1 MTGKKRMWLIALI
14 VIILGVVIGIVLS
27 RQKEPMKRRP
37 SQTKQKPIKILT
49 VKNSDIKTAVEMSGP
64 LYAYNKVELY
74 AEVSGVLQE
83 TSRPFKEGYQY
94 KKGDVL
100 IRVDDSVY
108 KHNLLAQKSNLVN
121 QLTLLLPDLSIDF
134 PQSTQKWEAYLK
146 NLKLENPLP
155 ELPGPA
161 SDKERYYIVS
171 RNIYNLF
178 YTIKSMEATFA
189 KYTLKAPFAGV
200 VTQSQINPGT
210 LVRVGQKLGEF
221 TSTDL
226 YEMEAAVGLF
236 EANRLNVGQAVTLK
250 TEDVRGTFPG
260 KIQRINRVIDRS
272 SMTVKVYIHTRDT
285 RLRDGMY
292 MQAYTEGKPI
302 TDAYSVAKDLLLEQ
316 NRLYVVEDTLLKLR
330 QVDIIGEKGGR
341 VIIRGLADGTRILGE
356 VWSEAKEG
364 KQLPASESGQSLQNG
379 QVADPNGPGAG
390 ADNNEQGK

>member
-1 MTGKKRMWLIALI
+1 MSNKNRMWLIALI
-14 VIILGVVIGIVLS
+14 VIILGVVLGVVLS
-27 RQKEPMKRRP
+27 RQKEPMRRR
-37 SQTKQKPIKILT
+37 STQARQKPIKILT
-49 VKNSDIKTAVEMSGP
+49 VENGDIKTDVTMTGP

-83 TSRPFKEGYQY
+83 TQKPFKEGYQY
-94 KKGDVL
+94 RKGELL

-108 KHNLLAQKSNLVN
+108 KNNLLAQKSNLIN
-121 QLTLLLPDLSIDF
+121 QLTLLLPDLGIDF
-134 PQSTQKWEAYLK
+134 PQSARKWEIYLK
-146 NLKLENPLP
+146 SLKLEKPLP
-155 ELPGPA
+155 GLPEPA

-189 KYTLKAPFAGV
+189 KYTLEAPFTGV
-200 VTQSQINPGT
+200 VTQSLINPGT

-236 EANRLNVGQAVTLK
+236 EANRLKVGQAVTLK
-250 TEDVRGTFPG
+250 TEDVRGTFSG

-272 SMTVKVYIHTRDT
+272 SMTVKVYIHTRDP

-292 MQAYTEGKPI
+292 MQAHTEGEPI
-302 TDAYSVAKDLLLEQ
+302 TDAYAVAKDLLVEN
-316 NRLYVVEDTLLKLR
+316 NRLYVVRDSILRLR
-330 QVDIIGEKGGR
+330 QVNIIGERGGR

-356 VWSEAKEG
+356 TWSEAKEG
-364 KQLPASESGQSLQNG
+364 KQLPSFQTGQSPQQG
-379 QVADPNGPGAG
+379 QLAGPNGPGG
-390 ADNNEQGK
+390 SEGSQGQ

>member
-1 MTGKKRMWLIALI
+1 MWLIALI

-27 RQKEPMKRRP
+27 RQKEPMRRRP
-37 SQTKQKPIKILT
+37 SKARQKTIKILT
-49 VKNSDIKTAVEMSGP
+49 VKYGNIKTAVEMTGP

-74 AEVSGVLQE
+74 AEVSGILQE
-83 TSRPFKEGYQY
+83 TSKPFKEGCRY
-94 KKGDVL
+94 KKGEFLVR
-100 IRVDDSVY
+100 IDDSVY
-108 KHNLLAQKSNLVN
+108 KNNLLAQKSNLVN
-121 QLTLLLPDLSIDF
+121 QLTLLLPDLGIDF
-134 PQSTQKWEAYLK
+134 PQSAQKWEVYLK

-155 ELPGPA
+155 ELPEPA

-189 KYTLKAPFAGV
+189 KYTLGAPFAGV
-200 VTQSQINPGT
+200 VTQSLINPGT

-236 EANRLNVGQAVTLK
+236 EANRLKIGQPVTLK
-250 TEDVRGTFPG
+250 TEDVRGAFSG

-272 SMTVKVYIHTRDT
+272 SMTVKVYIHTRDS

-292 MQAYTEGKPI
+292 MQAHTEGEPI
-302 TDAYSVAKDLLLEQ
+302 TDAYSVAKDLLVEK
-316 NRLYVVEDTLLKLR
+316 NRLYVVEDSILRLR
-330 QVDIIGEKGGR
+330 QVEIIGEKGGR

-356 VWSEAKEG
+356 AWSEAKEG
-364 KQLPASESGQSLQNG
+364 KQLPPLKTGK
-379 QVADPNGPGAG
+379 
-390 ADNNEQGK
+390 QGK